1 MKSEGSNVR
10 SAARPVKVKV
20 HMKLRDRE
28 ENIQKEQ
35 LAERSR
41 CKQFAIPSIKVKVIL
56 N

>member
-41 CKQFAIPSIKVKVIL
+41 CKPSTMKVKVTL
-56 N
+56 K